1 MWDHVARLPSP
12 SHAERHVILLP
23 LPDDRWNFKRM
34 KNPVERG
41 TA

>member
-23 LPDDRWNFKRM
+23 LPETAGILNRM